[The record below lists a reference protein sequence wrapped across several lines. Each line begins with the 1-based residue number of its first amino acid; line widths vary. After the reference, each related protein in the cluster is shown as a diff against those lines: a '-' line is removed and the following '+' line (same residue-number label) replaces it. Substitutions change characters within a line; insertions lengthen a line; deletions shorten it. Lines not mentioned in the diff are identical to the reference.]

1 MKLRKIICIL
11 LTTLLLLM
19 AGCSQT
25 PEEDVT
31 WYMKEDIRTFF
42 GAQTTR
48 YVYEYNDD
56 WSTGSITTYENGEM
70 LGTITYEHTESG
82 YITQDGDDVTEVIY
96 TKDDA
101 GNATHTE
108 NYLNGQL
115 SSATDCTF
123 DEKGN
128 MLTYNT
134 YFVEPDMHLHQE
146 TEYDARGNK
155 IRMTVDNGYATTVTE
170 YSYDM
175 QGRLT
180 KESNP
185 DSSSRTEYSYSDGGR
200 VQTALSYG
208 GNGDLTGKSITTY
221 DDYGN
226 ALLQEH
232 YDAQGNLVM
241 SAARSYV
248 STDGRTSSGISG

>member
-1 MKLRKIICIL
+1 MKLRKILCIL
-11 LTTLLLLM
+11 SASLLLLM

-101 GNATHTE
+101 GNVTHTE

-128 MLTYNT
+128 MLTYHT
-134 YFVEPDMHLHQE
+134 HVVEPDLYLKQE
-146 TEYDARGNK
+146 TEYDSNGNK
-155 IRMTVDNGYATTVTE
+155 IKLTVDNGYMVTVTE
-170 YSYDM
+170 YTYDS
-175 QGRLT
+175 QGRLV
-180 KESNP
+180 KESSP
-185 DSSSRTEYSYSDGGR
+185 SSNSRTEYTYSDGGK
-200 VQTALSYG
+200 QETALIYG
-208 GNGDLTGKSITTY
+208 ENGELTNKRVSTY

-226 ALLQEH
+226 MLLQET
-232 YDAQGNLVM
+232 YDAEGNVM
-241 SAARSYV
+241 LTTALSYI
-248 STDGRTSSGISG
+248 STDGRTSSGIAG